1 MWSLLFWRVVNTTC
15 PLQAIP
21 IISQT
26 RYLEK
31 KGELQEMS
39 KGATLFNMRAK
50 FTPVYF
56 FLFNDLLVI
65 AAKKGLSSKTK
76 LTRHKML
83 LICWPIVDALLIL
96 SVRFWLEFKVYTEFF
111 RCCTHQQSN
120 AFTVPSQLNKCIF
133 LLLWQQLH
141 KFAWCQWISKLICK
155 LEIFTS
161 LSFMH

>member
-1 MWSLLFWRVVNTTC
+1 MWSLLFWRVVNATC

-65 AAKKGLSSKTK
+65 TAKKGLGSKTK
-76 LTRHKML
+76 LTQHKML
-83 LICWPIVDALLIL
+83 LICWPIFDASLIR
-96 SVRFWLEFKVYTEFF
+96 SVRFWFELKAYTEFF
-111 RCCTHQQSN
+111 RCCTHH
-120 AFTVPSQLNKCIF
+120 AFTVPLQLNKCFF

-141 KFAWCQWISKLICK
+141 KFAWCQWISKPICK

>member
-1 MWSLLFWRVVNTTC
+1 MKQMEELIHISKTLEFDKLKVTAVLTFVFRLCDLFYFEVVNATC

-65 AAKKGLSSKTK
+65 AAKKGLGSKTK
-76 LTRHKML
+76 LTQHKML
-83 LICWPIVDALLIL
+83 LIC
-96 SVRFWLEFKVYTEFF
+96 
-111 RCCTHQQSN
+111 
-120 AFTVPSQLNKCIF
+120 
-133 LLLWQQLH
+133 
-141 KFAWCQWISKLICK
+141 
-155 LEIFTS
+155 
-161 LSFMH
+161 